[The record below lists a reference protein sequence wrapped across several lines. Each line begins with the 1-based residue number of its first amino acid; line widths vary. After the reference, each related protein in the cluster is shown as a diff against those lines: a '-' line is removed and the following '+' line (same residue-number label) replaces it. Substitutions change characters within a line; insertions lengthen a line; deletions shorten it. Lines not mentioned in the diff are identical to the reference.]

1 MSISD
6 SMSGP
11 KKDSPGVIAFP
22 PLVFAGSLALGF
34 LVQFFV
40 PLHLFASPPPKWIGG
55 VVALAS
61 AVLAKWGETVM
72 RRAGTNIKPSQ
83 PTTAI
88 VQTGPFRFSRNPLYI
103 SLTLFYLG
111 VCLMFNALW
120 PLLLL
125 PPLLVVVQR
134 GIIYREERYLEA
146 KFGEEYRDYRRRVR
160 RWL

>member
-1 MSISD
+1 
-6 SMSGP
+6 
-11 KKDSPGVIAFP
+11 
-22 PLVFAGSLALGF
+22 
-34 LVQFFV
+34 
-40 PLHLFASPPPKWIGG
+40 
-55 VVALAS
+55 VAVAS